1 MKKSSTFTQLLC
13 VFLAITL
20 VFVVFM
26 FSLLYINIRSA
37 RLDARLTQLKMQ
49 AKDVAFLAGKLQNTI
64 WYATGNE
71 NSLTTDYLYQKTSSV
86 YSQFSAYTLIV
97 ARDGRVYS
105 YYYENALENESLRM
119 VPSGSELSGYLTR
132 ASQGEEIIVE
142 TSSREGPLFTVI
154 VPWMQTSTLTQEKT
168 VMGIVMIQT
177 APQTVKDIYDGLVLP
192 LVLSALGVFLLVA
205 VSTYF
210 ITRHFTRPITV
221 MADIAS
227 EFAKGNFAKRASP
240 TGSSEI
246 ARLAASFNHMA
257 DQLSTTEQSR
267 RDFLANVSHELR
279 SPITSI
285 QGFAQGMLD
294 GTVKET
300 DREHCLNIIVD
311 ETRRL
316 NKLIASLLNLSRMEN
331 DQVALALS
339 DFDINELIRRTI
351 ISRITQLEEKSLEVE
366 PFFEQESCYVS
377 ADQEQIQQV
386 LINLIDNAI
395 KYTPSGGQISISTS
409 VEDGL
414 VRVHVKDNGIGIS
427 SEDAL
432 HIFDRFYKADKS
444 HTVGKGTGLGLSI
457 CKIIMEKHHQQI
469 RLVSGQGGAD
479 FEFTLKPGI
488 APESKGKIE

>member
-13 VFLAITL
+13 IFLAVTL
-20 VFVVFM
+20 VFVVVM
-26 FSLLYINIRSA
+26 FGLLYINIRDT

-49 AKDVAFLAGKLQNTI
+49 ARDVAFLAEKLHNSI
-64 WYATGNE
+64 WYSFSTE
-71 NSLTTDYLYQKTSSV
+71 DTLTKDYLYHKTSSV
-86 YSQFSAYTLIV
+86 YDQFNAYTIIV

-105 YYYENALENESLRM
+105 YYYEKTLENETQEML
-119 VPSGSELSGYLTR
+119 PSGDELSSYLTK
-132 ASQGEEIIVE
+132 AAQGEEIVVQ
-142 TSSREGPLFTVI
+142 TDSRKGPLFTVI
-154 VPWMQTSTLTQEKT
+154 VPWTQTSSLTEEKT
-168 VMGIVMIQT
+168 VMGVVMIQT
-177 APQTVKDIYDGLVLP
+177 AAQSLRAVYDGLLIQ
-192 LVLSALGVFLLVA
+192 LLLSALGVFLLVA
-205 VSTYF
+205 VSAF
-210 ITRHFTRPITV
+210 FMTRHFTRPLTA

-227 EFAKGNFAKRASP
+227 EFAKGDFSKRAEK

-246 ARLAASFNHMA
+246 TRLAVSFNHMA
-257 DQLSTTEQSR
+257 DQLTTMEQSR

-294 GTVKET
+294 GTV
-300 DREHCLNIIVD
+300 REEERSRCLTIIVD

-331 DQVALALS
+331 DQVSLALS

-351 ISRITQLEEKSLEVE
+351 ISRINAMEEKELEVE
-366 PFFEQESCYVS
+366 PRFESDSCYVL

-395 KYTPSGGQISISTS
+395 KYTPNGGQIYITTHA
-409 VEDGL
+409 EGDL
-414 VRVHVKDNGIGIS
+414 VHVHVKDNGIGIS
-427 SEDAL
+427 DQDAP

-457 CKIIMEKHHQQI
+457 CKLIMEKHGQQI
-469 RLVSGQGGAD
+469 RLVSGQNGSH
-479 FEFTLKPGI
+479 FEFTLKQGT
-488 APESKGKIE
+488 APENRGKNA